1 MEASV
6 PGDARHPLPRQRS
19 ATGIGFVIVGAL
31 IFAFCAV
38 TCMASISPANTVVRN
53 RQEIQALSSSE
64 KWIQFEGVTDLDL
77 AALPDLPDVHQ
88 IWFKECPE
96 LHGEGFMFLE
106 RMPNLHVVEFE
117 NCPLLDDSS
126 MQRVA
131 RFARLERIS
140 IRGGSK
146 ISDAG
151 IQELEKLDRL
161 YALHFDSNSEVTM
174 NGLQNLKRALPKCSV
189 YGPEGRVKVE

>member
-6 PGDARHPLPRQRS
+6 PGDARHPLPRRS
-19 ATGIGFVIVGAL
+19 STAGIGFVIIGAL

-38 TCMASISPANTVVRN
+38 TCIASAPRVTTVVHN
-53 RQEIQALSSSE
+53 RQEIQELSSSE

-77 AALPDLPDVHQ
+77 AALPGLAEVHQ
-88 IWFKECPE
+88 IWFKDCPE

-106 RMPNLHVVEFE
+106 RMPKLAVVEFE

-126 MQRVA
+126 MRRIA
-131 RFARLERIS
+131 GFARLQRIY
-140 IRGGSK
+140 IQGPTK

-151 IQELEKLDRL
+151 IRELQKLDRL
-161 YALHFDSNSEVTM
+161 YALTFDSKSAVTSM
-174 NGLQNLKRALPKCSV
+174 GLMELKRALPNCRIH
-189 YGPEGRVKVE
+189 GPDGEVKLD